1 MPSIEL
7 IAAVLT
13 ALLGTLPPL
22 LKVGLTALYK
32 SSARVRH
39 IFDTS
44 LGRAILKGLDIKEA
58 DPSPTKGLLAE
69 LRTASAEMDRIVD
82 EIGRYTE
89 ERQSTVLKLE
99 GDLQALSQREQ
110 ELKKRIEG
118 LQQVPLP
125 AAEYFAK
132 LVERTEKKS
141 ATRDYVLFLLGVVA
155 SAVVVVILKA
165 FGV

>member
-13 ALLGTLPPL
+13 ALLGALPPL
-22 LKVGLTALYK
+22 IKLGLAALYK
-32 SSARVRH
+32 SSSGARKA
-39 IFDTS
+39 FDTS
-44 LGRAILKGLDIKEA
+44 LGKAILKTLDIPEGVS
-58 DPSPTKGLLAE
+58 SPTKDLLAD
-69 LRTASAEMDRIVD
+69 LRKASTEMDRIVHQ
-82 EIGRYTE
+82 IGQYTQ
-89 ERQSTVLKLE
+89 ERQSTVMKLE
-99 GDLQALSQREQ
+99 GDLQALSQQEQ

-132 LVERTEKKS
+132 LVAKTEKKS
-141 ATRDYVLFLLGVVA
+141 AKRDYVLFLFGVVA